1 MNFSIISSINDDK
14 IKFTINENSFVQGT
28 HINDKNVIRQFL
40 SLDNIKNEKKGK
52 NGNQSNDVKE
62 KYSYFKTVLKDVMNE
77 HMSCDKE
84 FTTNFFKQ
92 LDNCD
97 SVLRAISPRHK
108 QLKQSIFDVFENK
121 SFLSSNIPTCKFL
134 CELLHSNICLIIN
147 KSQYITITSSSSEI
161 TKYLIIYESDSDN
174 KSHKYLIS
182 NRDVNLS
189 DLNNMIKQYGYCQ
202 FYSDKDLKRL
212 KLNDIKDVL
221 NERKIIFNPKDSKNT
236 LLQHLLSK

>member
-1 MNFSIISSINDDK
+1 MNFNIISSINDDK

-28 HINDKNVIRQFL
+28 HINDKNIIRQFL
-40 SLDNIKNEKKGK
+40 SSENIKYEK
-52 NGNQSNDVKE
+52 NGNKSNNVTNTILKE
-62 KYSYFKTVLKDVMNE
+62 NFSYFKTVLKDVMNE

-84 FTTNFFKQ
+84 FTTKFFRQ

-97 SVLRAISPRHK
+97 SVLKAISLRHK
-108 QLKQSIFDVFENK
+108 QLKQSIIDVFENK

-147 KSQYITITSSSSEI
+147 KSQYIKVTSSSPEV

-189 DLNNMIKQYGYCQ
+189 DLNNMIKQYGYFK
-202 FYSDKDLKRL
+202 FYSDKDLKSL
-212 KLNDIKDVL
+212 KLNDIKEVL
-221 NERKIIFNPKDSKNT
+221 NE
-236 LLQHLLSK
+236 